1 MIRALLPFRKSVV
14 FKITFVLV
22 LLVIS
27 FTMINAYLINRQFQQ
42 VSLGKKKDQISLAR
56 ITSTNLSDMAYD
68 ADFSRMMDVLNN
80 LKEEGGEHKLA
91 YGVVMDNKG
100 YAYAH
105 TDDRSLGAYL
115 KDSRTENLLKNLSR
129 LEGEKIFIQEFM
141 NEPEKA
147 PIREIAVPVSMGGNF
162 YIHILRLGFSMK
174 AIEDLKKQI
183 WAQTISI
190 GLISGFLI
198 LLLYGYLRRSVLQPI
213 TELTRNAKDIQEDRT
228 DTIVPIQS
236 GDEIEALSKAFG
248 SMLEDLKQKQRLLL
262 QSHKELA
269 ETRLLSAVGEG
280 AFSIAHQLGN
290 LLNPV
295 ETWVK
300 NVELQKEAKENFGKI
315 YRQLALAKE
324 YILRAKNIDP
334 GAPRFE
340 PYSIVHLLDLS
351 LERNPPPP
359 GIKVF
364 FKKDSPVKEVKV
376 DPSLME
382 EVFSNIIVNAYQ
394 AMGGGKEGE
403 AKEREPRGSLSID
416 LREDNGHI
424 LISFTDEGPG
434 IKAPVGA
441 KTPIESIYDLFRT
454 TKKDGTGFGLFR
466 AHRVIKAH
474 HGSIYA
480 ENRPGQGATF
490 TIKLPIG

>member
-1 MIRALLPFRKSVV
+1 MIRAFLPFRKSVV
-14 FKITFVLV
+14 FKITFVII

-42 VSLGKKKDQISLAR
+42 VSLGKKKDQTSLAR

-80 LKEEGGEHKLA
+80 LKEEGGEHKLS

-105 TDDRSLGAYL
+105 TDDRSLGTDL
-115 KDSRTENLLKNLSR
+115 KDPHTENLLKNLDR
-129 LEGEKIFIQEFM
+129 LEKEKIFIQEFKDAS
-141 NEPEKA
+141 EKA
-147 PIREIAVPVSMGGNF
+147 PVREIAVPISMGGHI

-174 AIEDLKKQI
+174 AIEDLKRQI

-198 LLLYGYLRRSVLQPI
+198 LLLYGYLRKSVLRPI
-213 TELTRNAKDIQEDRT
+213 THLTRNAKDIQEDRT
-228 DTIVPIQS
+228 DTIEPIQT

-248 SMLEDLKQKQRLLL
+248 LMLENLKQKQALLI

-280 AFSIAHQLGN
+280 AFSIAHQIGN

-295 ETWVK
+295 ETWIK
-300 NVELQKEAKENFGKI
+300 NIELHQDVTGNFGKI

-334 GAPRFE
+334 GTPRFE
-340 PYSIVHLLDLS
+340 PYSIAYLLDLS
-351 LERNPPPP
+351 LERNPPPS
-359 GIKVF
+359 GIRII
-364 FKKDSPVKEVKV
+364 FKKDSSVREIRV

-394 AMGGGKEGE
+394 AMGE
-403 AKEREPRGSLSID
+403 ARGSLSID
-416 LREDNGHI
+416 LREENGHI

-434 IKAPVGA
+434 IKAPLGI